1 MHLHVQTY
9 AAFNVVPR
17 SDKFTQHELRLM
29 KGGLHDYCTVEQ
41 GYIFTAQNAL
51 SLTSGHFLPNHM

>member
-17 SDKFTQHELRLM
+17 SDTFTQHELRLM
-29 KGGLHDYCTVEQ
+29 KGGLPDYCAVEQ

-51 SLTSGHFLPNHM
+51 S